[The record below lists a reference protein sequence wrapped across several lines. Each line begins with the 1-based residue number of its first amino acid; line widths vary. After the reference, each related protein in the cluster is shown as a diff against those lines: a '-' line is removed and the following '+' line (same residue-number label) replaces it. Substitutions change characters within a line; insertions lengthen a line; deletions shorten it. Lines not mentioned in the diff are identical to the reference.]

1 MNSGLTLFT
10 KASLV
15 GAALLV
21 VLAGLA
27 FLHRQNK
34 KAALGGRISRPKLL
48 WLLYAIYVWFLVCPL
63 LAFDPGVPKHI
74 RRILAVFA
82 AAMWIRGLLEMVML
96 YVTKNW
102 RPPYGV
108 AHDVFS
114 MVILVLGL
122 LFYRNHWDALQ
133 GTLPTWTF
141 AFMLVLLASLAVE
154 TYYAAAFF
162 RAVEGRTTGEDGL
175 WFADEKDPRFRRINL
190 VTTLVNV
197 PFFVFLFIFLFAVIR
212 M

>member
-1 MNSGLTLFT
+1 
-10 KASLV
+10 
-15 GAALLV
+15 
-21 VLAGLA
+21 
-27 FLHRQNK
+27 
-34 KAALGGRISRPKLL
+34 
-48 WLLYAIYVWFLVCPL
+48 
-63 LAFDPGVPKHI
+63 
-74 RRILAVFA
+74 
-82 AAMWIRGLLEMVML
+82 
-96 YVTKNW
+96 
-102 RPPYGV
+102 
-108 AHDVFS
+108 
-114 MVILVLGL
+114 VLGL